1 MMFGSIFRIMALV
14 RKELLAML
22 KDPRGRAVLF
32 IPPALQCLVFG
43 YVVSF
48 DLNQIPYAAFDR
60 DRSGA
65 SYEMLAAF
73 DGSGVFQR
81 IANLERADD
90 VKTVVDDRRALLV
103 IQIDQDFERKLL
115 SAQSAD
121 VQVIADGRNSNTAG
135 TAMTYAR
142 TVVDAFNTQWRET
155 HGGTGPPLR
164 AISRAWYNWNLET
177 RWSIV
182 PSLIGT
188 LTLAEMLLLTAMS
201 IAREKEQ
208 GTFDQL
214 LVTPFRPAEIMTGK
228 ALPSL
233 FVGLSQSTVIL
244 LVAQLWFRIPFAGS
258 FVTLYIGITLFLLAA
273 AGIGL
278 LVSSLVT
285 TMQQALLASFLL
297 VMPFTLLSGLLTPL
311 SSMPEALQQFSR
323 LNPLR
328 YMIDMAQRVYLEGAG
343 VDRLASDLLPL
354 AATAVLTLSIGS
366 FVFRRRLG

>member
-1 MMFGSIFRIMALV
+1 MLQSLFRILALI

-32 IPPALQCLVFG
+32 VPPALQCLVFG

-60 DRSGA
+60 DHSAA
-65 SYEMLAAF
+65 SYALLAAF

-81 IANLERADD
+81 IGNLERAGD
-90 VKTVVDDRRALLV
+90 VANVIDQRRALLV
-103 IQIDQDFERKLL
+103 IGIDQDFERKLL
-115 SAQSAD
+115 AGGAAE

-135 TAMTYAR
+135 TATSYAG
-142 TVVDAFNTQWRET
+142 TVVDAFNAQWREA
-155 HGGTGPPLR
+155 HGSAAPP
-164 AISRAWYNWNLET
+164 ISVTTRAWFNWNLET

-182 PSLIGT
+182 PSLVGT

-214 LVTPFRPAEIMTGK
+214 LVTPFRPVEIMAGK

-233 FVGLSQSTVIL
+233 LVGWSQSTVIL
-244 LVAQLWFRIPFAGS
+244 LVAQLWFKIPFAGS
-258 FVTLYIGITLFLLAA
+258 FATLYLGITLFLLAA
-273 AGIGL
+273 AGTGL
-278 LVSSLVT
+278 LVSSLVA

-311 SSMPEALQQFSR
+311 SSMPEALQEFS
-323 LNPLR
+323 LINPLR
-328 YMIDMAQRVYLEGAG
+328 YMIDIAQRVYLEGVGA
-343 VDRLASDLLPL
+343 DRLGFDLWPL
-354 AATAVLTLSIGS
+354 AATALVTLSVGS

>member
-1 MMFGSIFRIMALV
+1 MLDSIFRIIALV

-43 YVVSF
+43 YVVTF

-60 DRSGA
+60 DRSAA
-65 SYEMLAAF
+65 SYELLAAF

-81 IANLERADD
+81 IGNLERAAD
-90 VKTVVDDRRALLV
+90 VKAVVDERRALLV
-103 IQIDQDFERKLL
+103 IQIDQDFGRKLL
-115 SAQSAD
+115 SGQSAD
-121 VQVIADGRNSNTAG
+121 VQVIADARNSNTAR
-135 TAMTYAR
+135 TAMTYAN
-142 TVVDAFNTQWRET
+142 TVVDAFNVQWREA
-155 HGGTGPPLR
+155 HGGALPPVR
-164 AISRAWYNWNLET
+164 VTSRAWYNWNLET

-214 LVTPFRPAEIMTGK
+214 LVTPFRPAEIMAGK

-233 FVGLSQSTVIL
+233 LVGLSQSTVIL

-258 FVTLYIGITLFLLAA
+258 FATLYLGITLFLLAA
-273 AGIGL
+273 SGIGL
-278 LVSSLVT
+278 LVSALVA
-285 TMQQALLASFLL
+285 TMQQALLATFLL

-311 SSMPEALQQFSR
+311 SSMPEALQEFS
-323 LNPLR
+323 LINPLR
-328 YMIDMAQRVYLEGAG
+328 YMIDIAQRVYLEGVGA
-343 VDRLASDLLPL
+343 DRLAFDLWPL
-354 AATAVLTLSIGS
+354 AATAVVTLSIGG

>member
-1 MMFGSIFRIMALV
+1 MIDSIFRIIALV

-43 YVVSF
+43 YVVTF
-48 DLNQIPYAAFDR
+48 DLSRIPYAAFDR
-60 DRSGA
+60 DRSAA
-65 SYEMLAAF
+65 SYELLAAF

-81 IANLERADD
+81 IGNLERTGD
-90 VKTVVDDRRALLV
+90 VRTVVDDRRALLV
-103 IQIDQDFERKLL
+103 IQIDQDFGRKLL
-115 SAQSAD
+115 SGQSAD
-121 VQVIADGRNSNTAG
+121 VQVIADARNSNTAG
-135 TAMTYAR
+135 TAMTYAN
-142 TVVDAFNTQWRET
+142 TVVDAFNAQWRQA
-155 HGGTGPPLR
+155 HGAAGPPVR
-164 AISRAWYNWNLET
+164 VTSRAWYNWNLET

-214 LVTPFRPAEIMTGK
+214 LVTPFRPAEIMAGK

-258 FVTLYIGITLFLLAA
+258 FVTLYLGITLFLLAA

-278 LVSSLVT
+278 LVSSLVA
-285 TMQQALLASFLL
+285 TMQQALLATFLL

-311 SSMPEALQQFSR
+311 SSMPEALQEFS
-323 LNPLR
+323 LINPLR
-328 YMIDMAQRVYLEGAG
+328 YMIDIAQRVYLEGVGA
-343 VDRLASDLLPL
+343 DRLTFDLWPL
-354 AATAVLTLSIGS
+354 AATAVVTLSVGG